1 MNIKYIDTGTLY
13 EGLKGAVVNNS
24 TRISQKNGIPYIE
37 FTPFDE
43 FDWVTL
49 HFSTRDGG
57 VSKGIYSSMNFSFDR
72 GDDYENVY
80 KALLE
85 EKTNVLRLAFFEKL
99 RKWCSEHQRRVVRI
113 VVYCN
118 FDNMDLHESFHQ
130 SVLQSYGVET
140 VHTSNQGKNYA
151 DLKITIDVLSS
162 MYSNN
167 NIDEFFIMS
176 NDKDMTPLLNTI
188 RANKRNVAVIT
199 TGSTYNPSICEFAD
213 SHIELEEICDV
224 EVTHKIIDDIA
235 NAYWNKLES
244 YINAQISNFGV
255 TGKYAHYELK
265 YVLTNEIRY
274 SKVMSYELATIIKG
288 FYDDGNIFFYNY
300 KYGTKP
306 CVGFAPIS
314 KKADLISKGIIKE
327 ADVIA
332 TYDIQKDIDDLYAKA
347 LR

>member
-1 MNIKYIDTGTLY
+1 MEDKQIGVPTNV
-13 EGLKGAVVNNS
+13 AVF
-24 TRISQKNGIPYIE
+24 I
-37 FTPFDE
+37 
-43 FDWVTL
+43 
-49 HFSTRDGG
+49 
-57 VSKGIYSSMNFSFDR
+57 
-72 GDDYENVY
+72 DYENVY

-118 FDNMDLHESFHQ
+118 FDN
-130 SVLQSYGVET
+130 
-140 VHTSNQGKNYA
+140 
-151 DLKITIDVLSS
+151 
-162 MYSNN
+162 
-167 NIDEFFIMS
+167 
-176 NDKDMTPLLNTI
+176 
-188 RANKRNVAVIT
+188 
-199 TGSTYNPSICEFAD
+199 
-213 SHIELEEICDV
+213 
-224 EVTHKIIDDIA
+224 
-235 NAYWNKLES
+235 
-244 YINAQISNFGV
+244 
-255 TGKYAHYELK
+255 
-265 YVLTNEIRY
+265 RY